1 MCHVC
6 VFRKDGLKTEDNKNG
21 GGWGEERGRG
31 GNFLMPKMKTKH
43 PEIESSIK
51 TTRIFGFFLLQYD
64 IIYFQEYILIF
75 LGIYN
80 YLERFSTIMTG
91 KPSLYAMINMHANE
105 IEVLS
110 HCKPSG
116 NQLIRSYLLPQ
127 ILLFSQT
134 LV

>member
-31 GNFLMPKMKTKH
+31 GNFLIPKMKTKH

-64 IIYFQEYILIF
+64 IIYF
-75 LGIYN
+75 
-80 YLERFSTIMTG
+80 
-91 KPSLYAMINMHANE
+91 
-105 IEVLS
+105 
-110 HCKPSG
+110 
-116 NQLIRSYLLPQ
+116 
-127 ILLFSQT
+127 
-134 LV
+134 